1 MSPRDVDNS
10 AETRRIGVGGA
21 VAAVLVTV
29 CGVVIAWSIFA
40 LLSAA
45 LVETPA
51 MHGDERPSE
60 GDDEDRLARY
70 VDQFN
75 GRTMFFT
82 PAEPPP
88 VRVDPPPSIDTG
100 PRIDPAPTRY
110 GGPNVIG
117 MANDRVWFSDKRQAT
132 VGGEAVGDLRV
143 LSTDGAWQILV
154 EWKGVEF
161 EVPFMIRDEFVLPP
175 MPESER
181 AVGDAGSE
189 IASAPFG
196 EGRGS
201 SEVRSDVAEETE
213 QENPGS
219 RDNSQ
224 SGDEQ

>member
-1 MSPRDVDNS
+1 MSPRDVDNAS
-10 AETRRIGVGGA
+10 DTRRIGVAGA
-21 VAAVLVTV
+21 VATVLVGV
-29 CGVVIAWSIFA
+29 CGVVLAWSFIT
-40 LLSAA
+40 LLSAV
-45 LVETPA
+45 LVETPSV
-51 MHGDERPSE
+51 HGGKLASE
-60 GDDEDRLARY
+60 AGGGDRLARY

-88 VRVDPPPSIDTG
+88 TRVDSPSTSDAG

-117 MANDRVWFSDKRQAT
+117 MANDTVWFADKRQAT

-154 EWKGVEF
+154 EWRGVEF
-161 EVPFMIRDEFVLPP
+161 EVPFLIRDNVVMPP
-175 MPESER
+175 VPESNR
-181 AVGDAGSE
+181 ASGKTGTE
-189 IASAPFG
+189 IASAPPDG
-196 EGRGS
+196 GRGPDDIR
-201 SEVRSDVAEETE
+201 SEPPEETE

-224 SGDEQ
+224 SGEKQ

>member
-10 AETRRIGVGGA
+10 AETWRIGVGGA

-29 CGVVIAWSIFA
+29 CGVVIAWSVFA

-51 MHGDERPSE
+51 MHGDERLSE

-88 VRVDPPPSIDTG
+88 VRVDPPSTNNAG

-161 EVPFMIRDEFVLPP
+161 EVPFLIRDNVVMPSV
-175 MPESER
+175 PESNR
-181 AVGDAGSE
+181 ASGTSSTE
-189 IASAPFG
+189 IAAVPPDG
-196 EGRGS
+196 GHGPGDTR
-201 SEVRSDVAEETE
+201 SEASEETE

>member
-1 MSPRDVDNS
+1 MSPRDTDQS
-10 AETRRIGVGGA
+10 SETQRIGVGGA
-21 VAAVLVTV
+21 VAAALVLV
-29 CGVVIAWSIFA
+29 CGVVIAWSA
-40 LLSAA
+40 LSLLSAA

-51 MHGDERPSE
+51 VLGSERPGE
-60 GDDEDRLARY
+60 AGDEDRLALY

-75 GRTMFFT
+75 GRSMFFT

-88 VRVDPPPSIDTG
+88 VRIPLPINNTG
-100 PRIDPAPTRY
+100 PKVDAAPTRY
-110 GGPNVIG
+110 GGPGVIG
-117 MANDRVWFSDKRQAT
+117 MANDTVWFSDKRQAK

-161 EVPFMIRDEFVLPP
+161 EVPFMIRDEYVLPLL
-175 MPESER
+175 PESER
-181 AVGDAGSE
+181 AGGDAGSE
-189 IASAPFG
+189 IAAAPFG
-196 EGRGS
+196 EGSGS
-201 SEVRSDVAEETE
+201 SDVRSDATEETE